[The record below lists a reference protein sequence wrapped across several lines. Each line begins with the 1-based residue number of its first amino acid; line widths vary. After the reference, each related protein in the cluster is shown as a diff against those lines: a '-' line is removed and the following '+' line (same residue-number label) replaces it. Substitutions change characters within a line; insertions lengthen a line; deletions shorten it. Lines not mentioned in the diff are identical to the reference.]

1 MATQKLEK
9 TEWRLF
15 LDRVSKLMD
24 AKEAEIEIGSLRL
37 GEQVQAK
44 WLPLIGVTYDPGDD
58 LVDQGACPLLD
69 LPILVGHGVC
79 HRGLRFL
86 PESS

>member
-44 WLPLIGVTYDPGDD
+44 WLPLASLTRKVRHT
-58 LVDQGACPLLD
+58 QGSAQ
-69 LPILVGHGVC
+69 VG
-79 HRGLRFL
+79 
-86 PESS
+86 